1 MIDKRDISFV
11 KFTKIN
17 FVFLYVKK
25 SVCQVCRIDL
35 VRTKVYISVS
45 CWLNHVIVSVGFL
58 PCQRVTITCVGF
70 LDTSHANEAIWDE
83 DEATGVLS
91 RFSGEL
97 FDG

>member
-17 FVFLYVKK
+17 FNFLYVK
-25 SVCQVCRIDL
+25 SHYVRYVAFDL
-35 VRTKVYISVS
+35 VRTKVYMSVS
-45 CWLNHVIVSVGFL
+45 CCLNHVIVSVGFL
-58 PCQRVTITCVGF
+58 PCQRVTITSVGF
-70 LDTSHANEAIWDE
+70 LNTSHANEAIWDE